1 MQNLSELPEGFPE
14 LLLVDAVGQVAD
26 MDRVSRLLATAVTL
40 LLVVTPL
47 DCQAFWL
54 VSALVRHLLALS
66 ISLVVPAATPVV
78 TMRQAPVPAPAPVP
92 SAPLATIWGPASS
105 ALLPTIAIE
114 LLVALQGWHGMVFCI
129 LQKPV

>member
-54 VSALVRHLLALS
+54 VSALVRHLLTLS

-78 TMRQAPVPAPAPVP
+78 TMRQAPVSAPAPVP

-114 LLVALQGWHGMVFCI
+114 LLVALQGWHGMVFRI